1 MCNPR
6 HNIIRSLFFPLAA
19 AGAAVEATVSGAFVL
34 WFQSE
39 KPLSSLQPRT
49 TKKGNDPYRLS
60 CYRPHR
66 FSSSKRQRYL
76 PGRQF
81 RRQPLVQCDV
91 SRLVFLDV
99 TRRRAGTGRVE
110 LVIQVGR
117 RPGCR
122 DVHVE
127 GLGPLDSVRSIR
139 FEAVRIRQ
147 DVVDAL
153 AFGWREVE
161 RVDDAVLLQ
170 TFVHFVHF
178 LADRVD
184 DVLLVLTTGLLVGL
198 HLLALPAPAEANDG
212 QARHD
217 GHQRHGRRDSGDQ
230 DDLTGR
236 QTAIRIRD
244 HGRSA
249 AHVRNAQV
257 QLALAPLAAE
267 SARARAPELVD
278 SAQTSSAVEAGPAG
292 ALIHLDGTILSSE
305 SGPAGALVVVDQV
318 VADAS
323 VGARLGQTVV
333 DVALAQRSDESGHTQ
348 ALERVDQILTRS
360 AVEARIV
367 RTIVDIRLALV
378 ARESGRTDALESV
391 DLVDA
396 RSAVLARVGGAVVHL
411 VAAVDSVESGRTQT
425 HVTVIRRVA
434 TGGTVKAGTIGARV
448 LSRRLAPV
456 AVESVG
462 AVTSCIGSMT
472 LERVP
477 KRLISNSRRLQRV
490 K

>member
-1 MCNPR
+1 
-6 HNIIRSLFFPLAA
+6 
-19 AGAAVEATVSGAFVL
+19 
-34 WFQSE
+34 
-39 KPLSSLQPRT
+39 
-49 TKKGNDPYRLS
+49 
-60 CYRPHR
+60 
-66 FSSSKRQRYL
+66 
-76 PGRQF
+76 
-81 RRQPLVQCDV
+81 
-91 SRLVFLDV
+91 VFLDV

-122 DVHVE
+122 HVHVE
-127 GLGPLDSVRSIR
+127 GLGPLHSVLSVR
-139 FEAVRIRQ
+139 FEAVRIGE
-147 DVVDAL
+147 DVVDAFAL
-153 AFGWREVE
+153 GGREIE
-161 RVDDAVLLQ
+161 GVDDAVLFQAL
-170 TFVHFVHF
+170 VHLVHF

-184 DVLLVLTTGLLVGL
+184 HVLLVLTTGFLVGL
-198 HLLALPAPAEANDG
+198 HLLALPAPADADDG

-217 GHQRHGRRDSGDQ
+217 GHQRHGRRDGGDQ
-230 DDLTGR
+230 HDLTGR
-236 QTAIRIRD
+236 KTAIRIGD

-257 QLALAPLAAE
+257 QLTLAPLAAE
-267 SARARAPELVD
+267 SARARAAELVD
-278 SAQTSSAVEAGPAG
+278 SAQASASVEAGPVG
-292 ALIHLDGTILSSE
+292 ALIDLDGAILSGE

-333 DVALAQRSDESGHTQ
+333 HVALAQRSDESGHTQ
-348 ALERVDQILTRS
+348 ALERVNQIQTRS

-367 RTIVDIRLALV
+367 GTIVDIRLAHI

-396 RSAVLARVGGAVVHL
+396 RAAVQAPVGGAVVHL
-411 VAAVDSVESGRTQT
+411 VAAVGSVESGRTQT
-425 HVTVIRRVA
+425 QVAVIRRVQ
-434 TGGTVKAGTIGARV
+434 TGGTVKARTIGAR
-448 LSRRLAPV
+448 LLGRRLAAV

-477 KRLISNSRRLQRV
+477 KCLISNSPRLQQV
-490 K
+490 KL